1 MNNIPLSSPP
11 FFNSEVFLTQKNLFP
26 LRKRFE
32 VYLLPSYLP
41 ESILSAGIST
51 VPFGVN
57 KRPISQWYY
66 GRLLGFIGPNP
77 STCS

>member
-1 MNNIPLSSPP
+1 MNNIPPSSPP
-11 FFNSEVFLTQKNLFP
+11 FNSEVFQHKKNLFP
-26 LRKRFE
+26 RRKRFE

-41 ESILSAGIST
+41 ESLLSAGIST
-51 VPFGVN
+51 VPFWRN